1 MVILFYLVFLSF
13 LYNDALLPLSKK
25 KKQQPQNQK
34 KKKKS
39 DSRQQNKKIKNRYP
53 LQQTVKK
60 IEPNDAFIKQE
71 KLMKRSHM
79 APAWNFHR

>member
-25 KKQQPQNQK
+25 TNPKPEKKNKTTQVTQGNK
-34 KKKKS
+34 I
-39 DSRQQNKKIKNRYP
+39 KKIKNRYP
-53 LQQTVKK
+53 PQQTVTK
-60 IEPNDAFIKQE
+60 IEPNDAFIRQE

-79 APAWNFHR
+79 APA

>member
-25 KKQQPQNQK
+25 KQNKTPQNQK
-34 KKKKS
+34 KKEKKS

-53 LQQTVKK
+53 LQQTVTK

-79 APAWNFHR
+79 APA

>member
-25 KKQQPQNQK
+25 KKKPTPKPEK

-79 APAWNFHR
+79 APA

>member
-25 KKQQPQNQK
+25 KKPTPKPEK

-53 LQQTVKK
+53 LQQTVTK

-79 APAWNFHR
+79 APA

>member
-1 MVILFYLVFLSF
+1 MMHFCPFL
-13 LYNDALLPLSKK
+13 KK
-25 KKQQPQNQK
+25 KKPTPK
-34 KKKKS
+34 PEKKKKS

-79 APAWNFHR
+79 APA

>member
-25 KKQQPQNQK
+25 KKKTTPKPEKK

-79 APAWNFHR
+79 APA

>member
-25 KKQQPQNQK
+25 NPNPPP
-34 KKKKS
+34 KKKS
-39 DSRQQNKKIKNRYP
+39 DSRQQNKIKNRYP
-53 LQQTVKK
+53 LQQTVTK

-79 APAWNFHR
+79 APA

>member
-25 KKQQPQNQK
+25 TNPKPENKQTK
-34 KKKKS
+34 KKNPS

-53 LQQTVKK
+53 PQQTVTK
-60 IEPNDAFIKQE
+60 IEPNDAFIRQE

-79 APAWNFHR
+79 APA